1 MDNPGD
7 LHIEPEHILLALIH
21 EDSKS
26 CGNQVLKE
34 LGVDLSEVRS
44 LVLRHL
50 RGRKRETVLAET
62 TTGPTKP
69 VTGPR
74 CRGCRGELSKTTAY
88 EHLEIPER
96 EGSETRQVLIVFCS
110 HCGVTQ
116 GFLPPI

>member
-7 LHIEPEHILLALIH
+7 FHIEPEHILLALIH
-21 EDSKS
+21 EDNKS
-26 CGNQVLKE
+26 VGTKVLKE

-50 RGRKRETVLAET
+50 RGRERETVLAET

-74 CRGCRGELSKTTAY
+74 CRGCRGELSKTAAY
-88 EHLEIPER
+88 EHLEIPEY

>member
-26 CGNQVLKE
+26 VGTKVLKE

-74 CRGCRGELSKTTAY
+74 CRGCRGELSKTAAY
-88 EHLEIPER
+88 GHLEIPN
-96 EGSETRQVLIVFCS
+96 TRGAKLGRFSSCS
-110 HCGVTQ
+110 AATVE
-116 GFLPPI
+116 